1 MGISDPFFTIT
12 DISNEL
18 DSLSYPTV
26 RRILRRNGLE
36 SHIAAKKTLLT
47 ADRKAQRVQYCQ
59 SMSSFHSWSSV
70 IFVDESMFYTSK
82 LGPKC
87 VLRSRSTRFNEEF
100 LNLIDFSGGCS
111 VSVFGALTSTG
122 LGPLMRIQ
130 GHLNSE
136 KYCEILEDYVLFLQ
150 EKFPDDNFY
159 WLQDNCPVH
168 CSNESMI
175 FIRLNFRG
183 GFINHPP
190 YSPDLNPIENVWG
203 IVKTELK
210 NFPKPATQ
218 MNYSIRYNV
227 FGILLV

>member
-1 MGISDPFFTIT
+1 
-12 DISNEL
+12 
-18 DSLSYPTV
+18 
-26 RRILRRNGLE
+26 
-36 SHIAAKKTLLT
+36 
-47 ADRKAQRVQYCQ
+47 
-59 SMSSFHSWSSV
+59 
-70 IFVDESMFYTSK
+70 
-82 LGPKC
+82 
-87 VLRSRSTRFNEEF
+87 
-100 LNLIDFSGGCS
+100 
-111 VSVFGALTSTG
+111 
-122 LGPLMRIQ
+122 MRIQ

-168 CSNESMI
+168 CSNESMM

-210 NFPKPATQ
+210 SVPKASNSDELFNQ
-218 MNYSIRYNV
+218 IKCIWNLVSLDNNLINNLYDSMNRRIQTCLAKQGGYTKY
-227 FGILLV
+227 